1 MDAKGPVSARTFARS
16 ISATLAA
23 DEGRTKRPTDAGVPP
38 QIQGDFE
45 VRPVATPTGTWRG
58 RQRLPG
64 SLLAPKPPYNSKSG
78 GILLLFQSPQR
89 VGQEVRMVGSVAA
102 PFCPHQEPVRELL
115 FEGKRVF
122 LDRLRRPGEEATAV
136 GEIFVKVKITW
147 GRQVRKNP
155 VYLTPYD
162 QQKYK

>member
-102 PFCPHQEPVRELL
+102 PLGPGRSAA
-115 FEGKRVF
+115 
-122 LDRLRRPGEEATAV
+122 RRAPALAGRARWPGPA
-136 GEIFVKVKITW
+136 
-147 GRQVRKNP
+147 
-155 VYLTPYD
+155 
-162 QQKYK
+162 